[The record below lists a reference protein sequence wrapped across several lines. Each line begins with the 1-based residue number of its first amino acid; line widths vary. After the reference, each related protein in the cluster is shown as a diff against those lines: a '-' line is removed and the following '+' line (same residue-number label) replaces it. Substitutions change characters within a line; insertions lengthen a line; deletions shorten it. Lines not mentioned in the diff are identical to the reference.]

1 MKFKEIMTSEIYKV
15 KELSEGALAKMT
27 TAQLIS
33 YSQAKLLKYVVIKNI
48 KEGKQFSIVGNPNGK
63 SIEHITAKMLEPCDI
78 KVNVLNIN
86 HDNTVTL
93 RYGGK
98 FGFNNTTFK
107 WHVTEGIISCGNFY
121 SRVSCLQDFDLE
133 LGIELA
139 FHRHYNNKIEEFK
152 LLLKHNILKTTK
164 DYYTLNEVKFYHTKK
179 KTIMNFMLDKIIT
192 KSINEYDKYYN
203 SPKYLIV
210 HHTDVLDNSKTS
222 IEKIPLDNME
232 QIDIFIKHL
241 EKYCH
246 FIK

>member
-152 LLLKHNILKTTK
+152 LLLKHNILNTFETLLSTDFIPSLNSFSKSLTRSASIYSPQMKTFK
-164 DYYTLNEVKFYHTKK
+164 VSFGSQDASIIVNRDRLKAIN
-179 KTIMNFMLDKIIT
+179 NF
-192 KSINEYDKYYN
+192 
-203 SPKYLIV
+203 LI
-210 HHTDVLDNSKTS
+210 S
-222 IEKIPLDNME
+222 M
-232 QIDIFIKHL
+232 
-241 EKYCH
+241 
-246 FIK
+246 